1 MVPHGVPKFLS
12 AQKVEVD
19 IHGMTEERARVHLE
33 RLLDRLDGSVR
44 EVTVIHGFTSGT
56 ALRDM
61 VRARLRH
68 PRVRAAI
75 SGVNPGVTILAL
87 QPARFKGR

>member
-56 ALRDM
+56 A
-61 VRARLRH
+61 RARLRH